1 MTRKYNNTVRVLE
14 EELLDRYGRPISSA
28 PTATPGTPAA
38 TPGTPAAAPGTT
50 TAAPGTP
57 VATAGTPVAT
67 IGNDWVKSLL
77 GDLDA
82 YYGSYAS
89 NETLVERLYSYTNVG
104 FLAQKNIDLD
114 HYAVQDLLR
123 QLYSLRSVNPEGPA
137 RRTVLQ
143 WKEFVAAVQNNIGK
157 AEVSA
162 VFKDWKDQ
170 IEKDPSEYVIR
181 DSAIFKYYFAKLKE
195 KNIAAIAAYETYKTY
210 TIYEALRKILERR
223 LNAGSQFQAKIINP
237 LVNRVVPMVGK
248 PQYEQVLLNVLL
260 HPEKYANA
268 ENSFPESFT
277 KDCDIRPEIL
287 KNIGLLCEQF
297 YLSELPRVAELT
309 AKKEGDAQLKFPF
322 AEDIQE
328 RGGDITKYIS
338 FAERYNELTR
348 INELVKLSDI
358 WNSFKQNVTRGP
370 AAAQAAHNNF
380 AQYFKKLTFKPTEKP
395 EYQMFIKQ
403 GIIKINTSSFDTSI
417 TPSKVI
423 NSAAVQLN
431 NKPLIYTLEV
441 IDKLNTPESKRLVDI
456 IKSVAENTTTDR
468 SGSNFK
474 DAMKT
479 LASKL

>member
-28 PTATPGTPAA
+28 PTATPGT
-38 TPGTPAAAPGTT
+38 T

-57 VATAGTPVAT
+57 AATPGTTTAAT
-67 IGNDWVKSLL
+67 PGTTPAAAISSGWVKSLL
-77 GDLDA
+77 SDLST
-82 YYGSYAS
+82 YYGDYAS
-89 NETLVERLYSYTNVG
+89 SAALVERLYSYTNVG

-114 HYAVQDLLR
+114 YYAVQDLLR
-123 QLYSLRSVNPEGPA
+123 QLYSLKSVNPEGVA

-143 WKEFVAAVQNNIGK
+143 WKDFVAAVQKNISTP
-157 AEVSA
+157 EVSA
-162 VFKDWKDQ
+162 VFKDWEDQ
-170 IEKDPSEYVIR
+170 SKKDPSEYVIR
-181 DSAIFKYYFAKLKE
+181 DSAIYKYYYAKLKE
-195 KNIAAIAAYETYKTY
+195 KDIAAIAAYETYKTY

-223 LNAGSQFQAKIINP
+223 LNAGSQFQAKVINP

-248 PQYEQVLLNVLL
+248 PQYEQVLLSVLL

-297 YLSELPRVAELT
+297 YLSQLPRLFELT
-309 AKKEGDAQLKFPF
+309 AKKEAEKASAAQPEFNF
-322 AEDIQE
+322 EDVQV
-328 RGGDITKYIS
+328 RRGDITKYIS
-338 FAERYNELTR
+338 FAERYNELTK

-380 AQYFKKLTFKPTEKP
+380 TQYFKKLTFKPTEKP

-403 GIIKINTSSFDTSI
+403 GIIKTNTSSFDTSI

-423 NSAAVQLN
+423 DSTAIQLN

-441 IDKLNTPESKRLVDI
+441 IDKLNTPESKRLVDS
-456 IKSVAENTTTDR
+456 IKSVAENTTTDQ
-468 SGSNFK
+468 SGSNFR